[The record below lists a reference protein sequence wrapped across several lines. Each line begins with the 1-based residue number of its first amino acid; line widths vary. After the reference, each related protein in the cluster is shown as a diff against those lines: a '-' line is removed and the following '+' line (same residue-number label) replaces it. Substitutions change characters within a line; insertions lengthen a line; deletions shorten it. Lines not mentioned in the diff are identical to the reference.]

1 MLLLRDA
8 LIEVRWHQSRTSVEI
23 CQCLFKESNVGEGWQ
38 GSSTYLFSFENISEG
53 NRDRSSCDVI
63 VNGIRV
69 AAVIE
74 QGQGWVEGLPD
85 PSKGP
90 IEPRPWERGLIL
102 TQIVSIQSG
111 RTHQAKQNP
120 A

>member
-1 MLLLRDA
+1 MFPVITVIEIPKLNSTVCTHCSTISRIVAMLLLRDA

-74 QGQGWVEGLPD
+74 QGQG
-85 PSKGP
+85 
-90 IEPRPWERGLIL
+90 
-102 TQIVSIQSG
+102 
-111 RTHQAKQNP
+111 
-120 A
+120 